1 MQYIVEVLVILTQ
14 IPCLLH
20 TYYAIYIRIK
30 KLVGEWWRL
39 RDMVTFWQSTSP
51 VASQSRPCIPLL
63 SDFMVF
69 FDIKSSKQCEGNLEF
84 TRHFLPST
92 SSRSLPRVLIPS
104 TQRRR
109 WNVRVSSVQFS
120 HSVVSDSSRP
130 RGAAARQASLSITS
144 SRSLLRLMSEWLSLK
159 SQWWEVESQAL
170 LPFFQLWHHAFL
182 PCPAI

>member
-30 KLVGEWWRL
+30 KLVGEWSRL

-51 VASQSRPCIPLL
+51 VASQSRPCIPLV

-130 RGAAARQASLSITS
+130 CGLQHAR
-144 SRSLLRLMSEWLSLK
+144 
-159 SQWWEVESQAL
+159 
-170 LPFFQLWHHAFL
+170 P
-182 PCPAI
+182 PCPSPAPGAYSDSCQSG